1 MYVSPVPSAQVKSS
15 SSATVITSYAGV
27 SKKGYAPYNTRK
39 KNQDS
44 LIMEEHAETGSLLL
58 CVFDGHGEAG
68 DAVSQFFR
76 DRMPKDLFASPEFLQ
91 GNLAEAISASVQ
103 KLESQLLSDSSI
115 DTEFSGTTAVI
126 AVVRGDK
133 VTPPPPHTHTPPPF
147 HLPPSSPSLTPSPH
161 LTFPFCCCGNARC
174 NGLQIRISFV
184 LRKRH
189 CTQVLV
195 GNIGDSRLSIGFVG
209 EDPSKIIGESITKDH
224 KPDRP
229 DEKAR
234 IVATGGRV
242 FAIEYDDG
250 IDGPP
255 RVWLGHMDVPGL
267 AMSRS
272 LGDTVAHAAGVSS
285 EPEFYEHTFQ
295 EVDKYL
301 VLATDGLW
309 EFMEDQEVMDYCK
322 ANDDPR
328 KSVDELIME
337 AKVSE
342 LIGVASGFCCL

>member
-1 MYVSPVPSAQVKSS
+1 
-15 SSATVITSYAGV
+15 
-27 SKKGYAPYNTRK
+27 
-39 KNQDS
+39 
-44 LIMEEHAETGSLLL
+44 LLLLL
-58 CVFDGHGEAG
+58 C
-68 DAVSQFFR
+68 Q
-76 DRMPKDLFASPEFLQ
+76 EFLQ

-133 VTPPPPHTHTPPPF
+133 VRSIPLLPPHLTSPQPVLCWLERVATDSNF
-147 HLPPSSPSLTPSPH
+147 SSPSLPAN
-161 LTFPFCCCGNARC
+161 CA
-174 NGLQIRISFV
+174 
-184 LRKRH
+184 K
-189 CTQVLV
+189 VLV

-209 EDPSKIIGESITKDH
+209 EDPSKIVGESITKDH

-337 AKVSE
+337 AKVS
-342 LIGVASGFCCL
+342 

>member
-1 MYVSPVPSAQVKSS
+1 MSALQKLKDAPNVNTPKNTAKKSAEELDPKNLGKTRRRLSVVSTNKLVEGISGLSVDDENVKSS
-15 SSATVITSYAGV
+15 SSTTVITSYAGV
-27 SKKGYAPYNTRK
+27 SKKGFAPYNTRK

-58 CVFDGHGEAG
+58 AVFDGHGEAG
-68 DAVSQFFR
+68 DAVSQYFR
-76 DRMPKDLFASPEFLQ
+76 DRMPKDLFASKNFLE
-91 GNLAEAISASVQ
+91 GNLAEAISESVI

-126 AVVRGDK
+126 SIVRGDK
-133 VTPPPPHTHTPPPF
+133 
-147 HLPPSSPSLTPSPH
+147 
-161 LTFPFCCCGNARC
+161 
-174 NGLQIRISFV
+174 
-184 LRKRH
+184 
-189 CTQVLV
+189 VLV

-209 EDPSKIIGESITKDH
+209 EDGSKIVGEAITKDH
-224 KPDRP
+224 KPERP

-295 EVDKYL
+295 DVDKYL

-309 EFMEDQEVMDYCK
+309 EFMDDQLVMDYCK
-322 ANDDPR
+322 NNSDPR
-328 KSVDELIME
+328 KSVDELITE
-337 AKVSE
+337 AKTRWMREEQVVDDTTV
-342 LIGVASGFCCL
+342 IVAHLGSA